1 MSNTHPDSG
10 DNLNVPNHSTE
21 YSDVISHPPLGSTTS
36 TQIILHGGLNNQ
48 LSNISRSSSRQDH
61 GINQHIITTLERS
74 VSEQVRSNNLKE
86 FEMGLI
92 MKKLELKKSQLELSS
107 YSHMLERVKV
117 RMGMAKAMFREEKL
131 KNQMQDVR
139 FSELVRTF
147 IDVLVTG
154 LIIMLVC
161 FGCGTY
167 VFSYQR
173 IKEVTQ
179 SCSAT
184 SKVCSCNLL
193 LYWYCFLCP
202 QAWFVYITATACSG
216 TCDNEWH

>member
-10 DNLNVPNHSTE
+10 DNVNVPNHFTE
-21 YSDVISHPPLGSTTS
+21 NSDVISHPPLDSTTS

-48 LSNISRSSSRQDH
+48 LSNIYRSSSQQDH

-74 VSEQVRSNNLKE
+74 MSEQVRSNNLKE
-86 FEMGLI
+86 FEIGLI

-107 YSHMLERVKV
+107 YSHMLEQFKV
-117 RMGMAKAMFREEKL
+117 RMGMAKAMFNEEKL
-131 KNQMQDVR
+131 KNQMQDAR

-147 IDVLVTG
+147 IDVHVTG

-161 FGCGTY
+161 FCYGTY

-173 IKEVTQ
+173 ITEVTR
-179 SCSAT
+179 SCSAI
-184 SKVCSCNLL
+184 SKVCSCHLL
-193 LYWYCFLCP
+193 LYW
-202 QAWFVYITATACSG
+202 
-216 TCDNEWH
+216 